1 MRERTIH
8 NPHVPGRPYERVGI
22 GRCRGSCKS
31 LLACVAGTITAD
43 IRTIDAQ
50 IVCAL
55 ALVKELNACNLV
67 VLPVSSTV
75 HGFQG
80 ASVSAAGRR
89 VSGGGD
95 GGDGGD
101 GDGGGS
107 GRLRGCGGGGQR
119 GVAAGSIHGACT
131 PRGSSTAPSPTQTA
145 GCGSSPGQMGTGR
158 LAHDRMR
165 RARAVEAHGAPSA
178 SSKRTP
184 SGQKRDAPSSASSA
198 SFASSSRPTYPPP
211 RVALGRAPPRSPMSS
226 TRGSDMCRS

>member
-89 VSGGGD
+89 VSGSGD
-95 GGDGGD
+95 GGDGGATATAATAMAAAAA
-101 GDGGGS
+101 
-107 GRLRGCGGGGQR
+107 GCGGAA
-119 GVAAGSIHGACT
+119 AAGSAAS
-131 PRGSSTAPSPTQTA
+131 RRAASTARARPGARAPHLLPRRQRAAGRRPARWVRAGWRTTGCAVRARWRRTARRRLARSAPPPVRRETPHPPPPPPPSPLPQ
-145 GCGSSPGQMGTGR
+145 GPRIRR
-158 LAHDRMR
+158 LGLRWAARRHDLR
-165 RARAVEAHGAPSA
+165 
-178 SSKRTP
+178 
-184 SGQKRDAPSSASSA
+184 
-198 SFASSSRPTYPPP
+198 
-211 RVALGRAPPRSPMSS
+211 
-226 TRGSDMCRS
+226 